1 MIVPAIIPE
10 TKKDLFKKINYVK
23 DSVDVVHI
31 DICDGKYVP
40 SVNWPIKFDWNDVE
54 GLETGEEE
62 LPGWDKLDFEVDLMT
77 AKPLEALDHFVKI
90 GISSAIIHAEN
101 LKEDFEEILKIAH
114 EYDVMLGL
122 ALLPGTNI
130 NEYKDWVL
138 KVDFVQCMGISK
150 IGYQG
155 QDFDERIFDQIEKVK
170 EIRPDVEIVID
181 GHVDEYN
188 IQDLASMGVS
198 KFVIG
203 SAIFNSTSIPQKISE
218 LKQLVQEV

>member
-40 SVNWPIKFDWNDVE
+40 SVNWPIKFEWNDVE
-54 GLETGEEE
+54 GLETGDEE

-101 LKEDFEEILKIAH
+101 LKESFDEILKTAH
-114 EYDVMLGL
+114 EFDVMLGL
-122 ALLPGTNI
+122 AFLPSTNI
-130 NEYKDWVL
+130 QEYKDWIF

-155 QDFDERIFDQIEKVK
+155 QDFDERVFDQIEKVK
-170 EIRPDVEIVID
+170 DIRPDIEIVVD
-181 GHVDEYN
+181 GHVDEDN
-188 IQDLASMGVS
+188 IQDLASLGVS

-203 SAIFNSTSIPQKISE
+203 STIWNATSIPQKISE
-218 LKQLVQEV
+218 LKQLVKEV